1 MPGTPQ
7 YERNRLARVARI
19 NAESAGP
26 LAEIRKIAG
35 ELVYGASGRDKQKRK
50 GEDGGSGSE
59 YEPNDDE
66 EADDADEVSGEEE
79 EHEAVLNMSKS
90 KVPYLSF
97 IHSS

>member
-1 MPGTPQ
+1 L
-7 YERNRLARVARI
+7 RLARI

-26 LAEIRKIAG
+26 LVEIHKIAG
-35 ELVYGASGRDKQKRK
+35 QLVYGASGRDKQKLK

-79 EHEAVLNMSKS
+79 EHGPVLHMSNS
-90 KVPYLSF
+90 KVQYLSF